1 MSCLE
6 VLGEA
11 AASKKNQSNRGLGK
25 AGLTGPRILY
35 LQDALC
41 FIFYFFENSQDLWVQ
56 IPELHSE
63 KAKGSFGLKNPQ
75 GVFSQAYPL
84 EPVTVVRGSR

>member
-56 IPELHSE
+56 I
-63 KAKGSFGLKNPQ
+63 
-75 GVFSQAYPL
+75 QAQPL
-84 EPVTVVRGSR
+84 ISYMTLGKLLNLSVSHFLCL